1 MATHER
7 EMRAVMKTHS
17 FVVWCNE
24 ALVSPSP
31 EPVTGHTQSCRP
43 PFFKPVSDSS
53 TKLAD
58 ERGGKAMMS
67 SMVIM
72 VEVAVVNNVKGYSL
86 YIDFRVW
93 SSHCSIV
100 AAL

>member
-7 EMRAVMKTHS
+7 EMRAVVKAHS
-17 FVVWCNE
+17 LVWRNE

-31 EPVTGHTQSCRP
+31 EPVPGHPQSCRP
-43 PFFKPVSDSS
+43 PFCKSALDSS
-53 TKLAD
+53 TKLAN

-67 SMVIM
+67 TMVIM

-86 YIDFRVW
+86 YIDYRVW